1 MATVA
6 LGEIAAQ
13 LDGELRGDPA
23 AIITGIAPLATA
35 QAGQLS
41 FLANRKYRPQLAA
54 CRAAAVLLDAASAAH
69 YPGDAIV
76 VADPYLAFARVSGL
90 FANAPEPAGT
100 IHPRACVDPSA
111 SLGEGVTVGAGAV
124 IEAGAVVGAGSVIGA
139 NSVIGVNSVVG
150 QQCRLAANVTL
161 YYGVLLGD
169 RVTLHAGVVIGA
181 DGFGFAPN
189 GQGGWQKIHQ
199 LGGVQIGDDVEIGAN
214 STVDRGALAD
224 TVLGNQVILDNHV
237 QIGHNASV
245 GDGTAMVA
253 FSAIAGSASVG
264 KNCILAG
271 AAGVIGHI
279 SVCDGVQVTAKSL
292 VTNNITTPGSYSA
305 GTPLLPSAQWR
316 RSAVRF
322 GQLDE
327 MARQIKELQKRQP
340 E

>member
-1 MATVA
+1 MANIA
-6 LGEIAAQ
+6 LGELAAQ
-13 LDGELRGDPA
+13 LGGELRGDA
-23 AIITGIAPLATA
+23 ATMITGIASLATA

-41 FLANRKYRPQLAA
+41 FLANRKYRSQLAA
-54 CRAAAVLLDAASAAH
+54 CRAGAVLLDAASAVD

-76 VADPYLAFARVSGL
+76 VGDPYLAFARASGL
-90 FANAPEPAGT
+90 FANAPEPSGEV
-100 IHPRACVDPSA
+100 HPRACIDPTA
-111 SLGEGVTVGAGAV
+111 TLGEGVSVGAGAV

-139 NSVIGVNSVVG
+139 NSVVGSAAVVG

-161 YYGVLLGD
+161 YYGVVLGD

-199 LGGVQIGDDVEIGAN
+199 LGGVRIGDDVEIGAN

-224 TVLGNQVILDNHV
+224 TVVGNQVILDNHV

-253 FSAIAGSASVG
+253 FSALAGSASVG

-271 AAGVIGHI
+271 AAGVVGHI
-279 SVCDGVQVTAKSL
+279 SICDGVQVTAKSL

-327 MARQIKELQKRQP
+327 MARQIKELQKRLP

>member
-1 MATVA
+1 VA
-6 LGEIAAQ
+6 SWKLAELAERLG
-13 LDGELRGDPA
+13 GELRGDA
-23 AIITGIAPLATA
+23 DAVITGIAPLATA
-35 QAGQLS
+35 AADQLS

-54 CRAAAVLLDAASAAH
+54 CRAGAVLLDAGSAEQFA
-69 YPGDAIV
+69 GACIV
-76 VADPYLAFARVSGL
+76 VADPYLAFARASGL
-90 FANAPEPAGT
+90 FANAPAPSGQV
-100 IHPRACVDPSA
+100 HPRACVDPTA
-111 SLGEGVTVGAGAV
+111 TLGERVTIGAGAV
-124 IEAGAVVGAGSVIGA
+124 IEAGAVIGAGSVIGA
-139 NSVIGVNSVVG
+139 NSVVGIGTIVG
-150 QQCRLAANVTL
+150 EQCRLAANVTL
-161 YYGVLLGD
+161 YYGVVLGD
-169 RVTLHAGVVIGA
+169 RVTLHAGVVVGA
-181 DGFGFAPN
+181 DGFGFAPD
-189 GQGGWQKIHQ
+189 GLGSWQKIHQ
-199 LGGVQIGDDVEIGAN
+199 LGGVRIGNDVEIGAN

-224 TVLGNQVILDNHV
+224 TVLGDFVILDNHV
-237 QIGHNASV
+237 QIGHNATV
-245 GDGTAMVA
+245 GAGTAMVA

-279 SVCDGVQVTAKSL
+279 SVCDGVQITAKSL